1 MSNGY
6 AANKPIYMN
15 FDSVDVFKSN
25 SIPFASWL
33 MGFDISAVITRLKSD
48 DNHLLTCFVWLL
60 ARVLV
65 SNGIIVYVLIHRELG
80 VGNKTPSHMKANST
94 VAKCTFVLVRDLRE
108 RIPERI
114 PLAEKLHFTLKM
126 RALRACFLRIERRED
141 AHNGNQIPVRYV

>member
-33 MGFDISAVITRLKSD
+33 MGFDISAVITY
-48 DNHLLTCFVWLL
+48 LLTCIFT
-60 ARVLV
+60 
-65 SNGIIVYVLIHRELG
+65 YE
-80 VGNKTPSHMKANST
+80 KANST

>member
-25 SIPFASWL
+25 SIPFASWANGSINTL
-33 MGFDISAVITRLKSD
+33 CMASCTGSCLKRH
-48 DNHLLTCFVWLL
+48 NF
-60 ARVLV
+60 
-65 SNGIIVYVLIHRELG
+65 
-80 VGNKTPSHMKANST
+80 ANST